1 MMSKALVC
9 TLSEYPSYVG
19 FFDSDK
25 FVGGVGAAVYETLG
39 YALYELICYRDGG
52 DLFDE
57 SGSLI
62 ASYDAEKET
71 LTLWQKIDPVREFRC
86 AIEDLL
92 ESEISVWE
100 AETLYNSKNVV
111 RRYYENDEIKN
122 D

>member
-1 MMSKALVC
+1 MMSKALIC
-9 TLSEYPSYVG
+9 TLSEYPSYVV
-19 FFDSDK
+19 FFDSNK
-25 FVGGVGAAVYETLG
+25 FIGGVGAAVYETLG
-39 YALYELICYRDGG
+39 YALYELICYSDDV

-71 LTLWQKIDPVREFRC
+71 LTLWQKIDPVREFRR

-111 RRYYENDEIKN
+111 RRHYED
-122 D
+122 